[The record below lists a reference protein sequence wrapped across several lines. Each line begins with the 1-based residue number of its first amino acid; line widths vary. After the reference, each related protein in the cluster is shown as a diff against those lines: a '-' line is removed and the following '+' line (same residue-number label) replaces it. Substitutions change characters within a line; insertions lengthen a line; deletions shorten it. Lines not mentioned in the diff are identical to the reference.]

1 MIMAIIEVKGLT
13 KSYQDGEEKNEIFR
27 NIDLSIED
35 EKFVAI
41 IGKSGSGKSTLLNIL
56 SGLDSADAGEV
67 IVGGKKIHLMKD
79 KELSAYRSKDIGF
92 VFQSFHLIPVLSVW
106 ENITLPIQFAEMSVD
121 VKYVEELMEMLEI
134 TEKRNALP
142 ATLSGGQQQRV
153 AIARALANK
162 PSLVFADE
170 PTGNLDAETGNK
182 VFELLVNGI
191 RRYHQTLVMVT
202 HDMDI
207 AKHADVVVR
216 MEELKNMKRGYNEQG
231 Q

>member
-1 MIMAIIEVKGLT
+1 MAIIKVKGLT

-35 EKFVAI
+35 EKFAAI

-67 IVGGKKIHLMKD
+67 IVDGKKIHLMKD

-92 VFQSFHLIPVLSVW
+92 VFQSFYLIPVLSVW
-106 ENITLPIQFAEMSVD
+106 ENITLPVKFAGMPVD
-121 VKYVEELMEMLEI
+121 AKYVEELMEMLEI

-153 AIARALANK
+153 AIARALSNK
-162 PSLVFADE
+162 PALVFADE

-182 VFELLVNGI
+182 VLELLINGI

-216 MEELKNMKRGYNEQG
+216 MEELKNSTI
-231 Q
+231 

>member
-1 MIMAIIEVKGLT
+1 MAIIEVKGLT
-13 KSYQDGEEKNEIFR
+13 KAYQDGEEKNEIFR

-35 EKFVAI
+35 EKFAAI

-56 SGLDSADAGEV
+56 SGLDSADDGEV
-67 IVGGKKIHLMKD
+67 IVGGKKINLMKD
-79 KELSAYRSKDIGF
+79 KELSAYRSKYIGF

-106 ENITLPIQFAEMSVD
+106 ENIILPIQFAGMSVD
-121 VKYVEELMEMLEI
+121 VQYVEELMEMLEI
-134 TEKRNALP
+134 TEKRNVLP

-207 AKHADVVVR
+207 AKHADVVVK
-216 MEELKNMKRGYNEQG
+216 MEELKKSTICKNC
-231 Q
+231 

>member
-1 MIMAIIEVKGLT
+1 MAIIEVKGLT

-27 NIDLSIED
+27 NIDLNIED

-67 IVGGKKIHLMKD
+67 IVDGKKIHLMND
-79 KELSAYRSKDIGF
+79 KELSAYRSRNIGF

-106 ENITLPIQFAEMSVD
+106 ENITLPVKFAEMSVD
-121 VKYVEELMEMLEI
+121 AEYVEELMEMLEI

-153 AIARALANK
+153 AIARALSNK
-162 PSLVFADE
+162 PALIFADE

-182 VFELLVNGI
+182 VLELLVNGI
-191 RRYHQTLVMVT
+191 RRYHQTMVMVT
-202 HDMDI
+202 HYMDI
-207 AKHADVVVR
+207 AKQADVVIR
-216 MEELKNMKRGYNEQG
+216 MEELKK
-231 Q
+231 

>member
-1 MIMAIIEVKGLT
+1 MAIIEVKGLT

-27 NIDLSIED
+27 NIDLNIED

-56 SGLDSADAGEV
+56 SGLDTADAGEV
-67 IVGGKKIHLMKD
+67 IVDGKKIHLMKD
-79 KELSAYRSKDIGF
+79 KELSAYRSRDIGF

-106 ENITLPIQFAEMSVD
+106 ENITLPVKFAEMSVD
-121 VKYVEELMEMLEI
+121 AKYVEELMEMLEI

-153 AIARALANK
+153 AIARALSNK
-162 PSLVFADE
+162 PALIFADE
-170 PTGNLDAETGNK
+170 PTGNLDIETGNK
-182 VFELLVNGI
+182 VLELLVNGI

-207 AKHADVVVR
+207 ARHADVVVR
-216 MEELKNMKRGYNEQG
+216 MEELKN
-231 Q
+231 

>member
-1 MIMAIIEVKGLT
+1 MAIIEVKGLT

-56 SGLDSADAGEV
+56 SGLDSADAGEI

-106 ENITLPIQFAEMSVD
+106 ENITLPIQFAGMSVD
-121 VKYVEELMEMLEI
+121 AKYVEELMEMLEI

-162 PSLVFADE
+162 PALIFADE

-216 MEELKNMKRGYNEQG
+216 MEVLKKLNHIII
-231 Q
+231 

>member
-1 MIMAIIEVKGLT
+1 MAIIEVKELT

-27 NIDLSIED
+27 DINLSMEE

-41 IGKSGSGKSTLLNIL
+41 IGKSGSGKSTFLNIL
-56 SGLDSADAGEV
+56 SGLDTPDSGEV
-67 IVGGKKIHLMKD
+67 IVNGKKIHLMKD

-92 VFQSFHLIPVLSVW
+92 VFQSFNLIPVLSVW
-106 ENITLPIQFAEMSVD
+106 ENITLPVKFAGMAVD
-121 VKYVEELMEMLEI
+121 EKYVEGLMEMLEI
-134 TEKRNALP
+134 TGKRDALP

-162 PSLVFADE
+162 PSIIFADE
-170 PTGNLDAETGNK
+170 PTGNLDAETGSK
-182 VFELLVNGI
+182 VLALLINGI

-207 AKHADVVVR
+207 AKQADVVVK
-216 MEELKNMKRGYNEQG
+216 MDELK
-231 Q
+231 

>member
-1 MIMAIIEVKGLT
+1 MAIIEVKGLT

-27 NIDLSIED
+27 NIDLNIED
-35 EKFVAI
+35 EKFTAI

-79 KELSAYRSKDIGF
+79 KELSAYRSKNIGF

-106 ENITLPIQFAEMSVD
+106 ENITLPVKFAGMSVD
-121 VKYVEELMEMLEI
+121 AKYVEELMEMLEI

-142 ATLSGGQQQRV
+142 ATLSGGQQQRA

-162 PSLVFADE
+162 PALVFADE

-182 VFELLVNGI
+182 VLELLVNGI

-216 MEELKNMKRGYNEQG
+216 MEELKNSTI
-231 Q
+231 

>member
-1 MIMAIIEVKGLT
+1 MAIIEVNGLT

-27 NIDLSIED
+27 NIDLNIEE
-35 EKFVAI
+35 EKFAAI

-79 KELSAYRSKDIGF
+79 KELSAYRSGNIGF

-106 ENITLPIQFAEMSVD
+106 ENITLPVKFAGMSVD
-121 VKYVEELMEMLEI
+121 AKYVEELMEMLEI

-153 AIARALANK
+153 AIARALSNK
-162 PSLVFADE
+162 PAIIFADE
-170 PTGNLDAETGNK
+170 PTGNLDIETGNK
-182 VFELLVNGI
+182 VLELLVNGI

-207 AKHADVVVR
+207 AKHADVVIR
-216 MEELKNMKRGYNEQG
+216 MEELKKLNYLVMQ
-231 Q
+231 

>member
-1 MIMAIIEVKGLT
+1 MAIIEVKGLT

-27 NIDLSIED
+27 NISLCIED
-35 EKFVAI
+35 EKFAAI

-106 ENITLPIQFAEMSVD
+106 ENITLPIHFAGMSVD
-121 VKYVEELMEMLEI
+121 AKYVEELMEMLEI

-162 PSLVFADE
+162 PAIIFADE

-191 RRYHQTLVMVT
+191 RRYHRTLVMVT

-207 AKHADVVVR
+207 ARHADVVVR
-216 MEELKNMKRGYNEQG
+216 MEELKSKKYDF
-231 Q
+231 

>member
-1 MIMAIIEVKGLT
+1 MAIIEVKGLT

-27 NIDLSIED
+27 NIDLNIED
-35 EKFVAI
+35 EKFAAI

-79 KELSAYRSKDIGF
+79 KELSAYRSRDIGF

-106 ENITLPIQFAEMSVD
+106 ENITLPVKFAEMSVD
-121 VKYVEELMEMLEI
+121 AKYVEELMEMLEI

-153 AIARALANK
+153 AIARALSNK
-162 PSLVFADE
+162 PAIIFADE

-182 VFELLVNGI
+182 VLELLVNGI

-207 AKHADVVVR
+207 AKHADVVIR
-216 MEELKNMKRGYNEQG
+216 MEELKNSTI
-231 Q
+231 

>member
-1 MIMAIIEVKGLT
+1 MAIIEVKGLT

-27 NIDLSIED
+27 NIDLNIED
-35 EKFVAI
+35 EKFTAI

-67 IVGGKKIHLMKD
+67 IVDGKKIHLMKD
-79 KELSAYRSKDIGF
+79 KELSAYRSRNIGF

-106 ENITLPIQFAEMSVD
+106 ENITLPVKFAEMSVD
-121 VKYVEELMEMLEI
+121 AKYVEELMEMLEI

-153 AIARALANK
+153 AIARALSNK
-162 PSLVFADE
+162 PALVFADE

-182 VFELLVNGI
+182 VLELLVNGI
-191 RRYHQTLVMVT
+191 RRYHQTMVMVT

-207 AKHADVVVR
+207 AKQADVVVR
-216 MEELKNMKRGYNEQG
+216 MEELKKTQLYNHVRK
-231 Q
+231 

>member
-1 MIMAIIEVKGLT
+1 MAIIEVKGLT

-27 NIDLSIED
+27 NIDLSIDD
-35 EKFVAI
+35 EKFTAI

-67 IVGGKKIHLMKD
+67 IVDGKKIHLMKD
-79 KELSAYRSKDIGF
+79 KELSAYRSRNIGF

-106 ENITLPIQFAEMSVD
+106 ENITLPVKFAEMSVD
-121 VKYVEELMEMLEI
+121 AKYVEELMEMLGI

-153 AIARALANK
+153 AIARALSNK
-162 PSLVFADE
+162 PALVFADE

-182 VFELLVNGI
+182 VLELLVNGI

-216 MEELKNMKRGYNEQG
+216 MEELKKTQLYNHVRK
-231 Q
+231 

>member
-1 MIMAIIEVKGLT
+1 MAIIEVKGLT

-35 EKFVAI
+35 EKFAAI

-79 KELSAYRSKDIGF
+79 KELSAYRSKYIGF

-106 ENITLPIQFAEMSVD
+106 ENITLPIQFAGMSVN

-182 VFELLVNGI
+182 VFEFLVNGI

>member
-1 MIMAIIEVKGLT
+1 MIMAIIEVQGLT
-13 KSYQDGEEKNEIFR
+13 KSYQDGEVKNEIFR
-27 NIDLSIED
+27 NIDLCIED
-35 EKFVAI
+35 EKFAAI

-106 ENITLPIQFAEMSVD
+106 ENIILPIQFAGMSVD

-162 PSLVFADE
+162 PFLVFADE
-170 PTGNLDAETGNK
+170 PTGNLDTETGNK

-207 AKHADVVVR
+207 AKHADIVVK

>member
-1 MIMAIIEVKGLT
+1 MAIIEVKGLT

-27 NIDLSIED
+27 NVSLCIED
-35 EKFVAI
+35 EKFAAI
-41 IGKSGSGKSTLLNIL
+41 IGKSGSGKSTFLNIL

-67 IVGGKKIHLMKD
+67 IVGGKQIHLMKD

-92 VFQSFHLIPVLSVW
+92 VFQSFHLIHVLSVW
-106 ENITLPIQFAEMSVD
+106 ENITLPIHFAGMSVD

-162 PSLVFADE
+162 PAIIFADE

-191 RRYHQTLVMVT
+191 RRYHRTLVMVT

-207 AKHADVVVR
+207 ARHADVVVR
-216 MEELKNMKRGYNEQG
+216 MEELKSKNCDT
-231 Q
+231 

>member
-1 MIMAIIEVKGLT
+1 MIMAIIEVQGLT
-13 KSYQDGEEKNEIFR
+13 KSYQDGEVKNEIFR

-35 EKFVAI
+35 EKFAAI

-106 ENITLPIQFAEMSVD
+106 ENIILPIRFAEMSVD

-216 MEELKNMKRGYNEQG
+216 MEELKKSTICKNC
-231 Q
+231 

>member
-1 MIMAIIEVKGLT
+1 MAIIEVKGLT
-13 KSYQDGEEKNEIFR
+13 KSYQDGEVKNEIFR
-27 NIDLSIED
+27 NIDLNIEE
-35 EKFVAI
+35 EKFAAI

-67 IVGGKKIHLMKD
+67 IVDGKKIHLMKD

-106 ENITLPIQFAEMSVD
+106 ENITLPVKFAGMSVD
-121 VKYVEELMEMLEI
+121 AKYVEELMEMLEI

-153 AIARALANK
+153 AIARALSNK
-162 PSLVFADE
+162 PALIFADE

-182 VFELLVNGI
+182 VLELLVNGI
-191 RRYHQTLVMVT
+191 RRYHQTLVIVT

-207 AKHADVVVR
+207 AKQADVVIR
-216 MEELKNMKRGYNEQG
+216 MEELKI
-231 Q
+231 

>member
-1 MIMAIIEVKGLT
+1 MAIIEVKGLT

-27 NIDLSIED
+27 NIDLNIED

-67 IVGGKKIHLMKD
+67 IVDGKKIHLMKD
-79 KELSAYRSKDIGF
+79 KELSAYRSRNIGF

-106 ENITLPIQFAEMSVD
+106 ENITLPIKFAEMSVD
-121 VKYVEELMEMLEI
+121 AKYVEELMEMLEI

-153 AIARALANK
+153 AIARALSNK
-162 PSLVFADE
+162 PALIFADE

-182 VFELLVNGI
+182 VLELLVNGI
-191 RRYHQTLVMVT
+191 RRYHQTLVIVT

-207 AKHADVVVR
+207 AKQADVVVR
-216 MEELKNMKRGYNEQG
+216 MEELKNGT
-231 Q
+231 

>member
-92 VFQSFHLIPVLSVW
+92 VLQSFHLISVLTVW
-106 ENITLPIQFAEMSVD
+106 DNITLPI
-121 VKYVEELMEMLEI
+121 
-134 TEKRNALP
+134 
-142 ATLSGGQQQRV
+142 
-153 AIARALANK
+153 
-162 PSLVFADE
+162 
-170 PTGNLDAETGNK
+170 
-182 VFELLVNGI
+182 
-191 RRYHQTLVMVT
+191 
-202 HDMDI
+202 
-207 AKHADVVVR
+207 
-216 MEELKNMKRGYNEQG
+216 
-231 Q
+231 